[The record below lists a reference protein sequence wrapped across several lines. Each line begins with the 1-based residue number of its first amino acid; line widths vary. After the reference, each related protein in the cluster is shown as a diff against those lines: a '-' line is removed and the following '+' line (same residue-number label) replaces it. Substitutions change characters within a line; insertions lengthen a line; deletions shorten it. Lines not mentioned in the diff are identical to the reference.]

1 MITVHSFPDARA
13 LGRAAGAHAA
23 ALLRKAGGGRL
34 RVMLAAAPS
43 QLETLTALAETDG
56 IDWSRIDFFHM
67 DDYIGL
73 APDGPQGFGNWLERH
88 FLSLLGPDVSFA
100 RMNVW
105 LPPDEAARAYGEV
118 LDSEPFDLTL
128 CGLGVNGHLA
138 FNDPPADFDDPEP
151 TRVVELAY
159 ASRRQ
164 QVEEGLFSRLEDVP
178 THAVTVTIP
187 RLLNA
192 RVVICS
198 VPGAEKRQAVRDT
211 LDREPGPD
219 FPGTAL
225 RRHPDAHLYVDAES
239 GQS

>member
-1 MITVHSFPDARA
+1 MIQLHTFPDAHE
-13 LGRAAGAHAA
+13 LGRAAASHAA
-23 ALLRKAGGGRL
+23 SVLRDAGSARL

-43 QLETLTALAETDG
+43 QLETLTALAHEDG
-56 IDWSRIDFFHM
+56 IDWSRVDFFHM

-73 APDGPQGFGNWLERH
+73 PADSPRGFANWLERH
-88 FLSLLGPDVSFA
+88 FLSLLRPDVSFL
-100 RMNVW
+100 RMNVS
-105 LPPDEAARAYGEV
+105 LSPERAADAYGEV
-118 LDSEPFDLTL
+118 LGTAPFDLTL

-138 FNDPPADFDDPEP
+138 FNDPPADFHDPEP
-151 TRVVELAY
+151 TRVVELAH
-159 ASRRQ
+159 ASRKQ
-164 QVEEGLFSRLEDVP
+164 QVDEGLFPRVEEVP

-198 VPGAEKRQAVRDT
+198 VPGAEKRTAVRDT

-225 RRHPDAHLYVDAES
+225 QSHPDAHLYVDAES
-239 GQS
+239 GKA

>member
-1 MITVHSFPDARA
+1 MIALHEYPDARD

-23 ALLRKAGGGRL
+23 SVLREAGSGRL

-43 QLETLTALAETDG
+43 QLETLTALAHEDG
-56 IDWSRIDFFHM
+56 VDWSRVDFFHM

-73 APDGPQGFGNWLERH
+73 APDSPRGFANWLERH
-88 FLSLLGPDVSFA
+88 FLSLLGPHVSFA
-100 RMNVW
+100 RMNVS
-105 LPPDEAARAYGEV
+105 LPADQASQAYGEV
-118 LDSEPFDLTL
+118 LGTAPFDLSL

-138 FNDPPADFDDPEP
+138 FNDPPADFHDPEP
-151 TRVVELAY
+151 TRVVELAH
-159 ASRRQ
+159 ASRKQ
-164 QVEEGLFSRLEDVP
+164 QVDEGLFPRVDDVP

-211 LDREPGPD
+211 LDREPSPD
-219 FPGTAL
+219 YPGTAL
-225 RRHPDAHLYVDAES
+225 RSHPDAHLYVDAES
-239 GQS
+239 GKR

>member
-1 MITVHSFPDARA
+1 MITLHSCPDARA

-23 ALLRKAGGGRL
+23 SVLREADSDRL

-43 QLETLTALAETDG
+43 QLETLTALAQSDG

-67 DDYIGL
+67 DDYVGL
-73 APDGPQGFGNWLERH
+73 APDSPRGFANWLERH
-88 FLSLLGPDVSFA
+88 FLSLLGPHVSFS
-100 RMNVW
+100 RMDIS
-105 LPPDEAARAYGEV
+105 LSPEQAAHAYGKV
-118 LDSEPFDLTL
+118 LGDEPFDLSL
-128 CGLGVNGHLA
+128 CGLGINGHLA
-138 FNDPPADFDDPEP
+138 FNDPPADFSDPEP
-151 TRVVELAY
+151 TRVVELAH
-159 ASRRQ
+159 ASRKQ
-164 QVEEGLFSRLEDVP
+164 QVDEGLFPRLDDVP

-219 FPGTAL
+219 YPGTAL
-225 RRHPDAHLYVDAES
+225 RSHPDAHLYVDAES
-239 GQS
+239 GKT